1 MSTRCYVGTSNPAN
15 PHLVHARF
23 VLFDG
28 HPAAV
33 VPTLARIWAGRAH
46 HDTRALTAAVLAHDW
61 EYLDD
66 AITADTTS
74 RFAGQRPVPGVG
86 MTLATTTA
94 GTVDPPEPVSVF
106 PLCQAAHLDAAWIYL
121 IDPATAT
128 VTVHTDDGEPVA
140 RYRLETCATPHPHS
154 YIEAGAADTD
164 EPSGSQRCP
173 LPSPIGAPR

>member
-15 PHLVHARF
+15 AHLVHARF

-33 VPTLARIWAGRAH
+33 VPTLARIWAGHAH
-46 HDTRALTAAVLAHDW
+46 HDTRALATAVLAHDW

-66 AITADTTS
+66 AITADTS
-74 RFAGQRPVPGVG
+74 PAFAWQRPVPGVG

-94 GTVDPPEPVSVF
+94 GVIDPPEPVSVF
-106 PLCQAAHLDAAWIYL
+106 PLCQAAHLDAEWIYL

-128 VTVHTDDGEPVA
+128 VTVHTDGGEPVSA
-140 RYRLETCATPHPHS
+140 YRLETCATPHPRS
-154 YIEAGAADTD
+154 DIEAADRHERD
-164 EPSGSQRCP
+164 GSQRCP
-173 LPSPIGAPR
+173 LPSPTGAPR